1 MRSDVA
7 VDDCHAFV
15 ATSRAKLMASNG
27 GALDMYE
34 SASQGDPARSFEYL
48 SKTLISFYMDC
59 TRSATLFRDP
69 QATDVK
75 ICTSPAKARHDARK
89 H

>member
-1 MRSDVA
+1 MTNVVA
-7 VDDCHAFV
+7 VDDRPCFCGNL
-15 ATSRAKLMASNG
+15 AKLMASNG

-48 SKTLISFYMDC
+48 SKPRISFHMDC
-59 TRSATLFRDP
+59 TRSATLFSDS
-69 QATDVK
+69 QATDVE